1 MGIQRTQ
8 SLQIELT
15 DPLKSFTVPEII
27 EKRKVSYRKVSKKQ
41 YDHLA
46 KAREAK
52 RIRREYKKI
61 EPEVKPEEVKP
72 EEVKPEVQPEVKPEV
87 KPKRETFLW

>member
-8 SLQIELT
+8 SLQIELAE
-15 DPLKSFTVPEII
+15 PLKSFTVPEII
-27 EKRKVSYRKVSKKQ
+27 EKRKVSYRKVSKIQ

-52 RIRREYKKI
+52 RIRREYKKMKKT
-61 EPEVKPEEVKP
+61 EVKPEEVKP
-72 EEVKPEVQPEVKPEV
+72 E
-87 KPKRETFLW
+87 RETFLW